1 VHPEILNTYLGG
13 SLLLEIKEEVEAEL
27 REDLEGLKPEE
38 AAVMGLLRNRLAKDA
53 AANEQAAQAAV
64 KAATA

>member
-27 REDLEGLKPEE
+27 RDDLAGLKPEE
-38 AAVMGLLRNRLAKDA
+38 AAVMGLLRNRLARDVA
-53 AANEQAAQAAV
+53 ADEHTAKSIAA
-64 KAATA
+64 